1 MALRMQEAAGPG
13 RKLLTVFILHG
24 EEGSLLTCE
33 MMEVG
38 LVHEIGN
45 EYCFAQLKLQPQQ
58 VLC

>member
-1 MALRMQEAAGPG
+1 MQEAAGPG

-58 VLC
+58 VQC